1 MLLKFLK
8 SYLFDKAR
16 YKKSL
21 KTCLKL
27 KFQFHDFFKTFST
40 PLKVRFM
47 HSKVLCKVITMNSKS
62 FNFLYVVC
70 TNFYFST

>member
-16 YKKSL
+16 YKKSQ

-47 HSKVLCKVITMNSKS
+47 HKS
-62 FNFLYVVC
+62 NYHE
-70 TNFYFST
+70 